1 MRIRLSREAAKAI
14 EAMDAKRKQLIK
26 DAISEMPA
34 GDIKPLHGRSG
45 LFRLRAGSKRIIFSY
60 LDDDTVL
67 IERIGNRG
75 DVYKGGL
82 FK

>member
-1 MRIRLSREAAKAI
+1 MKIRFSQEAAKAI

-26 DAISEMPA
+26 DAIEGIPA
-34 GDIKPLHGRSG
+34 GDIKPLNGKSG

-60 LDDDTVL
+60 PADDAVL

>member
-1 MRIRLSREAAKAI
+1 MEIQVSKEAAKAI
-14 EAMDAKRKQLIK
+14 EAMDAKRKKIIK
-26 DAISEMPA
+26 DAIKGIPA
-34 GDIKPLHGRSG
+34 GDIKPLSGRSG
-45 LFRLRAGSKRIIFSY
+45 LFRLRVGSKRIIFSY
-60 LDDDTVL
+60 PDNDTVL